1 MSLYTH
7 LLNEPTP
14 PIVREWNDRET
25 LLYAVA
31 VGAGAQNPADELA
44 FTTEN
49 SQGID
54 QQVIPSFAA
63 ILAAARRPGE
73 LGDFDMANMVHA
85 EQSVVFHS
93 PIPPAGSAEAVSTL
107 VGVYDKGKAGIMV
120 QENVATDRATGKP
133 LATSTSTFFIR
144 GEGGFD
150 GDSGPTPPPWD
161 MPVSDPDFTVV
172 YPTRQDQPL
181 LYRLT
186 GDRNPL
192 HADPSMAQRAGFPR
206 PILHGMCTYGFTCRA
221 LLHTIAGSDPARL
234 LAMSARFSRPVMP
247 GDDLTI
253 RIWDEGNGKAKFQTY
268 NSKGDVVLD
277 RGTATFA
284 AEGM

>member
-1 MSLYTH
+1 MSLYIH
-7 LLNEPTP
+7 LLNKPTSP
-14 PIVREWNDRET
+14 VVREWTDRET
-25 LLYAVA
+25 LLYALA

-44 FTTEN
+44 LTTEN

-54 QQVIPSFAA
+54 QQVVPSFAA
-63 ILAAARRPGE
+63 VIAGARRPSE
-73 LGDFDMANMVHA
+73 LGEFDTANMVHA
-85 EQSVVFHS
+85 EQSVIFHA
-93 PIPPAGSAEAVSTL
+93 PIPPAGSVQAVSTL
-107 VGVYDKGKAGIMV
+107 IGVYDKGKAGIVV
-120 QENVATDRATGKP
+120 QENVATDRATGRP
-133 LATSTSTFFIR
+133 LATSTGTFFIR

-150 GDSGPTPPPWD
+150 GDRGPTPPPWEI
-161 MPVSDPDFTVV
+161 PAHDPNFSVT

-234 LAMSARFSRPVMP
+234 LSMSARFSRPVLP

-253 RIWDEGNGKAKFQTY
+253 QVWDEGNGQAKFQTI
-268 NSKGDVVLD
+268 NGNGDVVLD

-284 AEGM
+284 ADGM